1 LALTPDLVST
11 TDLAAERLRLAQEL
25 LGYRFKRPGLLA
37 EALTHR
43 SATQG
48 RLKRRGTGSN
58 ERLEF
63 LGDRVLGLLIA
74 EWLIERFPDEQ
85 EGKLGLR
92 FADLVS
98 REALSDIGT
107 TIGYAKAVT
116 LGAASAATEA
126 AGANV
131 LADAMEAALAALYLD
146 GGLDEARL
154 FVRRAWEQRVSGQI
168 LPPEDAKTTLQMWLQ
183 GRGKPL
189 PVYTVVSTEGPSH
202 APKFVISVSGA
213 GRNGVGEAGTKRAA
227 ERAAAAALLAQLLS
241 PDRSSTP
248 NRSNP
253 LERPAPNEHAKHT
266 EHSK

>member
-1 LALTPDLVST
+1 MAAGNPLEPPDEGRELTADPG
-11 TDLAAERLRLAQEL
+11 AARIRLAQDL
-25 LGYRFKRPGLLA
+25 LGHEFARPELLA

-43 SATQG
+43 SAAQG
-48 RLKRRGTGSN
+48 RSRRGTGSN

-98 REALSDIGT
+98 REALAAIGNS
-107 TIGYAKAVT
+107 IGYGKAVS
-116 LGAASAATEA
+116 LGTPSAATEA

-131 LADAMEAALAALYLD
+131 LADAIEAALAALYLD
-146 GGLDEARL
+146 SGLDQARH
-154 FVRRAWEQRVSGQI
+154 FVRRVWEKRITGQV

-189 PVYTVVSTEGPSH
+189 PVYDVVAATGPSH
-202 APKFVISVSGA
+202 APHFVISVTGA
-213 GRNGVGEAGTKRAA
+213 GKTGVGEGGTKRSA
-227 ERAAAAALLAQLLS
+227 ERAAAAALLAQLV
-241 PDRSSTP
+241 PGDGHAGG
-248 NRSNP
+248 
-253 LERPAPNEHAKHT
+253 ERKA
-266 EHSK
+266 

>member
-1 LALTPDLVST
+1 MASGSALGPADEGRQLTSQT
-11 TDLAAERLRLAQEL
+11 AGERLRLAQDLLGHHFSRPEL
-25 LGYRFKRPGLLA
+25 LS

-43 SATQG
+43 SASQG
-48 RLKRRGTGSN
+48 RQQRRGTGSN

-98 REALSDIGT
+98 REALADIGT
-107 TIGYAKAVT
+107 SIGYARAVN

-131 LADAMEAALAALYLD
+131 LADAMEAALGALYLD
-146 GGLDEARL
+146 SGIDQARL
-154 FVRRAWEQRVSGQI
+154 FVRRAWEKRIAAQI
-168 LPPEDAKTTLQMWLQ
+168 LPPEDPKTLLQMWLQ

-189 PVYTVVSTEGPSH
+189 PVYEVVSAEGPSH
-202 APKFVISVSGA
+202 APTFVISVTGA
-213 GRNGVGEAGTKRAA
+213 GRSGVGEAGNKRAA
-227 ERAAAAALLAQLLS
+227 ERAAAASLLAQLV
-241 PDRSSTP
+241 
-248 NRSNP
+248 
-253 LERPAPNEHAKHT
+253 PAEKKSGDAKIPT
-266 EHSK
+266 EQKR